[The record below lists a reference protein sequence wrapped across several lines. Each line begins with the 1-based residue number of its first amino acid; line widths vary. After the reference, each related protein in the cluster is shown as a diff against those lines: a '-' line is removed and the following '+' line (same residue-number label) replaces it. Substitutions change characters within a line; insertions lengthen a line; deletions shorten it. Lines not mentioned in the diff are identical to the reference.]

1 MKEIKNINNPKQK
14 NKKSIRIFSMLLY
27 ICILTIHP
35 LSMIQSATF
44 LKAYAATKPTI
55 SSEAAILFHSN
66 TGEVLFGQN
75 ENKKYYPAS
84 ITKVM
89 TALLVLE
96 RAGVNDTVVYSKSAT
111 TNLESGAVTL
121 SLSEGDKVSV
131 KDSLYGLMLKS
142 ANDVANGLAEHVSGS
157 VSAFAKLMN
166 ERAKSLGANN
176 TNFVNPHGL
185 NSGSHL
191 TTAKDMAL
199 ITREAVKN
207 PTLRTIMGTT
217 SYTFPAVQKAG
228 ATTVKMGHKMLYAND
243 SRYYK
248 DVIGGKTGYTSKAG
262 NTLVTV
268 AERGG
273 QQLIVV
279 ILKSKNTHYAD
290 TKALLDYGFAILAE
304 RGMISTAVIPA
315 ADTASTN
322 TITTQSQVI
331 GPGAETST
339 STTINANT
347 NTNTNTNTTTV
358 SDTIVSETVGP
369 ANIQVSA
376 DTLSGPG
383 VAETRRGW
391 IQDSKGW
398 YYIKD
403 NGSRAKSEI
412 CPIDGYD
419 YWFDADGYMATGF
432 RKDSNGYYYYLRD
445 FGGMRKSSWQLADGK
460 WYYFGADGK
469 MFVSTIT
476 PDGYSVGADGA
487 WVQ

>member
-14 NKKSIRIFSMLLY
+14 NKRSIRIFSMLLC
-27 ICILTIHP
+27 ICILTIQP
-35 LSMIQSATF
+35 LSIIQSASF
-44 LKAYAATKPTI
+44 LQAYAATKPTI

-84 ITKVM
+84 ITKIM

-176 TNFVNPHGL
+176 TNFANPHGL
-185 NSGSHL
+185 NSDSHL

-207 PTLRTIMGTT
+207 PTLRAIMGTT

-228 ATTVKMGHKMLYAND
+228 VTTVKMGHKMLYASD

-304 RGMISTAVIPA
+304 RGIISTAAIPA
-315 ADTASTN
+315 TDTASTN
-322 TITTQSQVI
+322 TTTTQGQVI

-339 STTINANT
+339 STTT
-347 NTNTNTNTTTV
+347 NTNTV
-358 SDTIVSETVGP
+358 PSTIVSETVGP
-369 ANIQVSA
+369 ASTQVSA

-391 IQDSKGW
+391 IQDNKGW

-412 CPIDGYD
+412 CLIGEYD
-419 YWFDADGYMATGF
+419 YWFDVDGYMATGF